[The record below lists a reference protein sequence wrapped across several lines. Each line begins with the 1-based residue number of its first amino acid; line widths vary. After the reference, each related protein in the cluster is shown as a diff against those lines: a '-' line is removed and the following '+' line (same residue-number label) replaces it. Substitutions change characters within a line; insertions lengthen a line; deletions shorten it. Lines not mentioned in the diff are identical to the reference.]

1 MNGRRRKG
9 GGGGRKSI
17 AGSEYIQRRS
27 AVRVWK
33 FETAFR
39 GRVLP
44 KSQRES
50 ARDGNLTGG
59 GLEEDKKKKK
69 KGEDR
74 AISISKV
81 REIRIWMNIQGR
93 NFAERWIDYD
103 VGDVRYVVLTIVFK
117 NFS

>member
-59 GLEEDKKKKK
+59 GLEEDKKKRRGSRDFDFESSGDSNLDEYSGKK
-69 KGEDR
+69 FCR
-74 AISISKV
+74 A
-81 REIRIWMNIQGR
+81 M
-93 NFAERWIDYD
+93 D
-103 VGDVRYVVLTIVFK
+103 
-117 NFS
+117 